1 MIDLIIPFCKMD
13 NILSLRKVIDWASGF
28 NQIKITVVEY
38 GENSILEP
46 FSLKCN
52 LIFAKTKVLSKSW
65 ALNLATKKTN
75 NNIIIYCDPNCII
88 NPQSILD
95 SINEL
100 NIYEYIVVAN
110 KFKIISELDE
120 SQGIMNILSNI
131 DNSSIVGEIHISM
144 IKRESFYKISG
155 WCEYLSGNELMNF
168 QLKKIQSILSYKIED
183 NVCYLYPYNNIFN
196 KSSLYD
202 TLMKLN
208 NNDMLQYVSNEISKI
223 GIKNKD

>member
-13 NILSLRKVIDWASGF
+13 NILSLRKVIDWAFGF

-46 FSLKCN
+46 FNLKCN
-52 LIFAKTKVLSKSW
+52 LIYLKSKTLSKAW
-65 ALNLATKKTN
+65 ALNVATKKTN

-95 SINEL
+95 SIGEL
-100 NIYEYIVVAN
+100 NNYEYILIAN
-110 KFKIISELDE
+110 KYKTISEHDE
-120 SQGIMNILSNI
+120 AQGVINILTNK
-131 DNSSIVGEIHISM
+131 DNSLPINEIHLSM

-155 WCEYLSGNELMNF
+155 WCEYLYGTELMNF
-168 QLKKIQSILSYKIED
+168 QLKKLQNTISYKIED
-183 NVCYLYPYNNIFN
+183 NVCFLYPYNFISN
-196 KSSLYD
+196 KSSYYD
-202 TLMKLN
+202 SLMKLN
-208 NNDMLQYVSNEISKI
+208 NNDIIQYINNESSKI